1 MGAGRGL
8 TPEHPSLQVEL
19 LELQELLLR
28 LVLTAT
34 KGTENS
40 WPLPRALIMS
50 PVQGPHPPRSL
61 GLPTSMV
68 VSRALMQ
75 GGQAGAGGFAL
86 CSDPRLPLSKDLCEV
101 SLTDSAETGQGEARE
116 GSPHDNPTAQ
126 PIVQDHREHPGLGSN
141 RCVPFFCWAW
151 LRRRRR

>member
-1 MGAGRGL
+1 MCNLLAGVGVGGGGGVKVGAGHSL

-50 PVQGPHPPRSL
+50 PVQEPHPPRSL
-61 GLPTSMV
+61 GLPTSMAV
-68 VSRALMQ
+68 NRALRR
-75 GGQAGAGGFAL
+75 GGQAGAGGLHCAQIPA
-86 CSDPRLPLSKDLCEV
+86 SLSPKIFV
-101 SLTDSAETGQGEARE
+101 S
-116 GSPHDNPTAQ
+116 
-126 PIVQDHREHPGLGSN
+126 
-141 RCVPFFCWAW
+141 
-151 LRRRRR
+151 